1 MYSKD
6 CAFKSTLISFSFVK
20 LLELFDFMKGQGKIQ
35 QKYEAAV
42 YKVGEP
48 NWQCKI

>member
-1 MYSKD
+1 MMYSND

-20 LLELFDFMKGQGKIQ
+20 LLELFHFVKGQGKIQ

-42 YKVGEP
+42 YKIEL
-48 NWQCKI
+48 NQQCKI